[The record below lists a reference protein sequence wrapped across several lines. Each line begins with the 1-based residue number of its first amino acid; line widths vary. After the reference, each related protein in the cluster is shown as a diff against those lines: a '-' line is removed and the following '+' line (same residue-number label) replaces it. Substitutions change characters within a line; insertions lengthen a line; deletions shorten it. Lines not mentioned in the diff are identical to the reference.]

1 MSFFRGLAKRATFRH
16 GVHPDDAKGRT
27 EAVPIERM
35 PFVDEYVL
43 PLSQHIGAPAKALVK
58 KGDRVERGHL
68 IAKPGGYVS
77 TALHAPVS
85 GTVKGIE
92 LRPHPNGKQMPAIIL
107 QTDPY
112 SSQEHAGVKPPSPDE
127 LGPDEFAQ
135 RVQEAGMVGLGGAA
149 FPSHVKLKVPEGK
162 RAEFLVLNGC
172 ECEPYLTCDHRVMVE
187 RPEAVLRGMRIMQ
200 RQLDAKRVYIGVESN
215 KMDAVHALR
224 SAVGDNEDVTVV
236 PLEVK
241 YPQGAEKMLI
251 DAIFKIEVPAGGIPL
266 DLEIVVHNVG
276 TAAALADYFD
286 DGMPLIER
294 LVTVT
299 GPGVRRP
306 SNLIVPL
313 GTPVQAVL
321 DHCGGLLPETRQL
334 ILGGPM
340 MGQAQSRLDVPVLKG
355 TSGIVALTRR
365 GPGPALEEP
374 CIRCGRCIDACPMFL
389 NPSRL
394 ATLVRADEIAML
406 EAQHQLTCFE
416 CASCSFVCPSHIPLV
431 QLMRMGKALIREE
444 AKKEQKKGA

>member
-1 MSFFRGLAKRATFRH
+1 MNLFGFGRREATFRH
-16 GVHPDDAKGRT
+16 GVHPDDAKGAT
-27 EAVPIERM
+27 NALPIERM
-35 PFVDEYVL
+35 PFVDAYVL
-43 PLSQHIGAPAKALVK
+43 PLSMHIGAPSKPLVK
-58 KGDRVERGHL
+58 RGDYVERGSL

-92 LRPHPNGKQMPAIIL
+92 LRPHPNGKQMPAIIIE
-107 QTDPY
+107 TDPY
-112 SSQEHAGVKPPSPDE
+112 SSQEHAGEPPPSPDLLSPE
-127 LGPDEFAQ
+127 DFAA
-135 RVQEAGMVGLGGAA
+135 RVQEAGIVGLGGAA

-162 RAEFLVLNGC
+162 KADFLVLNGC
-172 ECEPYLTCDHRVMVE
+172 ECEPYLTCDHRVMAE
-187 RPEAVLRGMRIMQ
+187 RPEAVLRGMRIMM
-200 RQLDAKRVYIGVESN
+200 RQLHAKRAYIGVEAN
-215 KMDAVHALR
+215 KMDAIDNLR
-224 SAVGDNEDVTVV
+224 ASVGANEDVTIV

-251 DAIFKIEVPAGGIPL
+251 DAIFKSEVPDGGIPL
-266 DLEIVVHNVG
+266 ELEIVVHNVG
-276 TAAALADYFD
+276 TAAALADFFD
-286 DGMPLIER
+286 EGQPLVER
-294 LVTVT
+294 VVTVT
-299 GPGVRRP
+299 GPGIRRP

-313 GTPVQAVL
+313 GTMVQAVI

-340 MGQAQSRLDVPVLKG
+340 MGLAQKRLDVPVLKG

-365 GPGPALEEP
+365 GPGPASEEP

-394 ATLVRADEIAML
+394 ATLVRADEVELL
-406 EAQHQLTCFE
+406 EAHHQLSCFE

-431 QLMRMGKALIREE
+431 QLMRMGKALVRE
-444 AKKEQKKGA
+444 AKQDDTR